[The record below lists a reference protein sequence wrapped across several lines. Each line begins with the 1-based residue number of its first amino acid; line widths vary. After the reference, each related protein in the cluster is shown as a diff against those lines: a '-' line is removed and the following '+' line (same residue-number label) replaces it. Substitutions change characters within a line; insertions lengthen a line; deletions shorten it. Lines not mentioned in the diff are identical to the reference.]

1 MDRADN
7 VPIVDVLLPVRAPA
21 PWLDQAL
28 DSIVGQQM
36 SGWRLLLVMDGYSA
50 DVQNVIDELPPL
62 TAKRVEVLPE
72 GSGLVAALNH
82 GLSVSHAQFIARLD
96 ADDVCRP
103 ERLSRQVA
111 YMSEQAN
118 CVALGTGVEH
128 SDEHGDVLGIRGP
141 SKPGTLVGKLRWRCP
156 IAHPTAMIRR
166 ESIVEVGGYRAVA
179 RHAEDF
185 DLWLRLAAKG
195 EIHAIPEVLL
205 SYRLHGNQVT
215 SGLKFPRV
223 TRRAVLESRLALA
236 DARGESRLAART
248 RHATWQAVNRIKGR

>member
-36 SGWRLLLVMDGYSA
+36 SGWRILLVMDGYSA

-118 CVALGTGVEH
+118 CVALGTGRALE
-128 SDEHGDVLGIRGP
+128 DPAFRG
-141 SKPGTLVGKLRWRCP
+141 
-156 IAHPTAMIRR
+156 
-166 ESIVEVGGYRAVA
+166 
-179 RHAEDF
+179 
-185 DLWLRLAAKG
+185 
-195 EIHAIPEVLL
+195 VLL
-205 SYRLHGNQVT
+205 T
-215 SGLKFPRV
+215 
-223 TRRAVLESRLALA
+223 A
-236 DARGESRLAART
+236 
-248 RHATWQAVNRIKGR
+248 

>member
-28 DSIVGQQM
+28 DSVVGQQM

-50 DVQNVIDELPPL
+50 DIQNVIDELPL
-62 TAKRVEVLPE
+62 TDKRVEVLPE

-82 GLSVSHAQFIARLD
+82 GLSVSDAQFIARLD
-96 ADDVCRP
+96 ADDVSRP

-111 YMSEQAN
+111 YMREHAN
-118 CVALGTGVEH
+118 CVALGTGVELIN
-128 SDEHGDVLGIRGP
+128 EHGDVLGIRGP
-141 SKPGTLVGKLRWRCP
+141 SKPGTVVDKLRWRCP
-156 IAHPTAMIRR
+156 IAHPTAIIRR
-166 ESIVEVGGYRAVA
+166 EAIVEVGGYRAVA

-185 DLWLRLAAKG
+185 DLWLRLAANG
-195 EIHAIPEVLL
+195 EIHAIPESLL

-215 SGLKFPRV
+215 SGLKFPRE